1 MFSGRFTSFN
11 SYLTETKT
19 VLPRHLKTRP
29 PREGSSRKPISR
41 RDTRTS
47 KKLELGRYLCG
58 IDWSLV
64 ELANNCE
71 EKLKLLTDFIKTGLD
86 TIMPVKQSR
95 VHVDD
100 PPWVS
105 PEFKH
110 LINLRQR
117 AFSAGH
123 TQLFRHYH
131 NVVNRK
137 RKVLLSNYYASKVN
151 HLKQTKPSQWWSA
164 VKRIAGMALASNS
177 LLTNL
182 QFESSDRL
190 SEQDIANLINSAF
203 LEPTKSFQRLK
214 SVPPNSE
221 DLSPLTLPEPAV
233 LSALKKLNPQKVAG
247 PDGVPNWL
255 LKEYAE
261 ILARPV
267 TSVLNS
273 SFAEQRCPPSWK
285 MADVVPVPK
294 QKPVTD
300 INKHLRPISLTP
312 TISKLA
318 EDFVVAH
325 HIGPAVME
333 VIDPNQ
339 FGRIPVSST
348 LHALTSMLH
357 AWSQATDGTGAAVR
371 IVLFDYRKAFDL
383 IDHTLLVREV
393 FSLSIPRGVAC
404 WVADFL
410 SYRKQR
416 VKLSLDC
423 FSEWGSVPAGVP
435 QGTKLG
441 PWLFLLMINDLKVPN
456 VDMWK
461 YVDDTTIAEL
471 VPRGARA
478 TFRAQSVSSKT
489 GRVSRTCN

>member
-1 MFSGRFTSFN
+1 MT
-11 SYLTETKT
+11 
-19 VLPRHLKTRP
+19 
-29 PREGSSRKPISR
+29 
-41 RDTRTS
+41 
-47 KKLELGRYLCG
+47 
-58 IDWSLV
+58 
-64 ELANNCE
+64 
-71 EKLKLLTDFIKTGLD
+71 
-86 TIMPVKQSR
+86 
-95 VHVDD
+95 
-100 PPWVS
+100 
-105 PEFKH
+105 
-110 LINLRQR
+110 
-117 AFSAGH
+117 
-123 TQLFRHYH
+123 
-131 NVVNRK
+131 
-137 RKVLLSNYYASKVN
+137 
-151 HLKQTKPSQWWSA
+151 
-164 VKRIAGMALASNS
+164 LASNSDS

-182 QFESSDRL
+182 QIESSDRL

-203 LEPTKSFQRLK
+203 LEPMKSFQRLE
-214 SVPPNSE
+214 SVPSNSE

-233 LSALKKLNPQKVAG
+233 LSALKKLNPLKAAG
-247 PDGVPNWL
+247 PDGVTNWL
-255 LKEYAE
+255 SKEYVE
-261 ILARPV
+261 ILACPV

-300 INKHLRPISLTP
+300 INNHLRPISFAP

-318 EDFVVAH
+318 EDSVVVH

-339 FGRIPVSST
+339 FGGIPVSST

-357 AWSQATDGTGAAVR
+357 TWTQATDGTGAAVR

-383 IDHTLLVREV
+383 IDHTQLVRNV
-393 FSLSIPRGVAC
+393 FSLSIPHGVAC

-416 VKLSLDC
+416 SKLSVDC

-456 VDMWK
+456 MN
-461 YVDDTTIAEL
+461 T
-471 VPRGARA
+471 
-478 TFRAQSVSSKT
+478 
-489 GRVSRTCN
+489 

>member
-1 MFSGRFTSFN
+1 
-11 SYLTETKT
+11 
-19 VLPRHLKTRP
+19 
-29 PREGSSRKPISR
+29 
-41 RDTRTS
+41 
-47 KKLELGRYLCG
+47 
-58 IDWSLV
+58 
-64 ELANNCE
+64 
-71 EKLKLLTDFIKTGLD
+71 
-86 TIMPVKQSR
+86 
-95 VHVDD
+95 
-100 PPWVS
+100 
-105 PEFKH
+105 
-110 LINLRQR
+110 
-117 AFSAGH
+117 
-123 TQLFRHYH
+123 
-131 NVVNRK
+131 
-137 RKVLLSNYYASKVN
+137 
-151 HLKQTKPSQWWSA
+151 
-164 VKRIAGMALASNS
+164 MALASNS
-177 LLTNL
+177 DSLLTNL
-182 QFESSDRL
+182 QIESSDCL

-203 LEPTKSFQRLK
+203 LEPTKSFQRLE
-214 SVPPNSE
+214 SVPSNSE
-221 DLSPLTLPEPAV
+221 DLSPLTLPVPAV
-233 LSALKKLNPQKVAG
+233 LSALKKLNPQKAAG

-273 SFAEQRCPPSWK
+273 SFAEKRCPPSWK
-285 MADVVPVPK
+285 MADMVPVPK

-318 EDFVVAH
+318 EDFIVAH

-339 FGRIPVSST
+339 FGGIPVSST

-357 AWSQATDGTGAAVR
+357 TWTQATDGTRAAVR
-371 IVLFDYRKAFDL
+371 IMLFDYRKAFDL
-383 IDHTLLVREV
+383 IDHTLPVRKV

-416 VKLSLDC
+416 VKLSVDC

-456 VDMWK
+456 VNTWK

-471 VPRGARA
+471 VPRGARSNIQSA
-478 TFRAQSVSSKT
+478 VSVVEDWSREQNMQLNADKCKEMIIDFKKNKHAFSPAVVNGKELAVVNSAKILGITLSNDLKWNIHVNETIKKVNKRLYFLVLLKRAGVSYKDIVNFYCTVIIPVLEYCSPIFHHSLPDYLSDDLE
-489 GRVSRTCN
+489 RVQKRALSIIAPDKSYKHIHIFSM